1 MMTEIDKSNPF
12 SQLGLSN
19 TQETKT
25 KANDELG
32 QAEFLELMT
41 TQLKF
46 QDPLKPMENGDFLAQ
61 MAQFGTVSGINE
73 LNSTFNSMSASFQS
87 NQALQASTLVG
98 RKVLVPAESGY
109 LKDGATLTGSVD
121 LDQPASKLIVTVKN
135 SAGTVVN
142 RQDLGLQ
149 QSGLVDFEWNGLD
162 ADGTRLP
169 AGEYQIEAEVHRG
182 TDISSGATLSVVD
195 VESVTLGKAGQN
207 LTLSVTG
214 LGDLDMSQVR
224 KIL

>member
-1 MMTEIDKSNPF
+1 MTEIDKANAF
-12 SQLGLSN
+12 SQLGLSSA
-19 TQETKT
+19 QDSKA
-25 KANDELG
+25 KANDDMG

-61 MAQFGTVSGINE
+61 MAQFGTVSGIND
-73 LNSTFNSMSASFQS
+73 LNSNFNTLASSFQS

-98 RKVLVPAESGY
+98 RKVLVPAQTGY
-109 LKDGATLTGSVD
+109 LKDGAELRGSVD
-121 LDQPASKLIVTVKN
+121 LDQAASKLLVTVKN
-135 SAGTVVN
+135 GAGQIVN

-149 QSGLVDFEWNGLD
+149 QAGLIDFEWNGLD
-162 ADGTRLP
+162 SNGTRLP
-169 AGEYQIEAEVHRG
+169 AGEYHIEAEVQQG
-182 TDISSGATLSVVD
+182 NDVTSGSTLTVVD
-195 VESVTLGKAGQN
+195 VESVTLGKAGQE

-214 LGDLDMSQVR
+214 LGDLGMNQVR